1 MTATRPSSV
10 RASMEF
16 AGPLNAVSVSSSQ
29 KLIAV
34 GGRDVLKI
42 VALES
47 GGFVEKRNLR
57 SAKSSLNFS
66 TNDIRWHPQSD
77 YLLATAST
85 NGYIVIWDIQRD
97 TAKLQKR
104 DFKAHDRA
112 VNRICWHP
120 TDPNLL
126 LSASQD
132 GLIKLWDQRY
142 KGKQI
147 NVFQQQKSESVRDV
161 KFSPFGDTKFAA
173 AFENGTVEV
182 WELGNNKKPE
192 ITFTAHQGHI
202 LSLDW
207 HPTQPSVIATGSRD
221 RSVKIWDLNDVNKP
235 KQTIALIA
243 NAGRIQ
249 WRPDCPDHI
258 ATSSSITDSS
268 INVWDTTRPFVPLA
282 CMKGHADIVSDF
294 QWFDTPLHGTPL
306 SDATDNVGC
315 GYWQHMLAC
324 SKDKTLK
331 LHALSNA
338 IKPHQSMH
346 TVALAMNISGHVV
359 SSHDPIDRSCAALKI
374 HQYDQNELFAAVD
387 PSLAMQTPS
396 AWRQQ
401 QQIAASTSAGKPP
414 LNASRL
420 AFKSTRKPS
429 TSRSVPNLA
438 ALLTESPPPVEVPAP
453 QAMVAVVSLQS
464 AVSVEDLRAHLTEG
478 AGMPS
483 APSLYPQLFG
493 FNEQVFQFLAQ
504 EYKLYGSMLFQDM
517 CAYNA
522 YVAGAAGCGHM
533 KKTWLILQL
542 LYEKRTKSPARAPA
556 SNLPPSTP
564 LPGEEPLQ
572 LAKNEASS
580 LLQQL
585 DQINPQAM
593 HGVDLYP
600 YEDGAQKESTPD
612 ATPTIGNTVDV
623 SRLQDTLLRE
633 VLEYYTEAGD
643 VQACTSIAAVLS
655 KVTNI
660 DAIMKKGWLQQVY
673 MHYIDLLHQ
682 LQLYTVANHLVKNC
696 PDTGIRQMNMKAT
709 TIYTSCSGCGKPID
723 PVLASKT
730 SSAKPGQQG
739 LCQHCANLAT
749 CSICQLPASG
759 LFVWCPVCAHGG
771 HLAHMEEWFATQQV
785 CPTGCSH
792 VCAPYMKLV
801 LRPT

>member
-1 MTATRPSSV
+1 MTARRPSSV

-42 VALES
+42 VALEAS
-47 GGFVEKRNLR
+47 GFVEKRNLR

-132 GLIKLWDQRY
+132 GLIKLWDQRF
-142 KGKQI
+142 KGKHI
-147 NVFQQQKSESVRDV
+147 NTFQQQKSESVRDV

-192 ITFTAHQGHI
+192 LTFTAHQGHI

-207 HPTQPSVIATGSRD
+207 HPSQSSVIATGSRD

-235 KQTIALIA
+235 RQTIALIA

-249 WRPDCPDHI
+249 WRPNCPEHI

-268 INVWDTTRPFVPLA
+268 INVWDTQRPFVPLA
-282 CMKGHADIVSDF
+282 CLKGHADIVSDF
-294 QWFDTPLHGTPL
+294 QWFDTPVNASLTPL
-306 SDATDNVGC
+306 SDTADNIGC

-331 LHALSNA
+331 LHALSHA
-338 IKPHQSMH
+338 TKPHQSMH
-346 TVALAMNISGHVV
+346 TVALALNIAGQVV
-359 SSHDPIDRSCAALKI
+359 SSHDAIDRSCAALKI
-374 HQYDQNELFAAVD
+374 HQYDQNELFAATD
-387 PSLAMQTPS
+387 PSLTTHAPPRHQLLH
-396 AWRQQ
+396 
-401 QQIAASTSAGKPP
+401 ASSSAGKPP

-420 AFKSTRKPS
+420 PFKSVRKPS
-429 TSRSVPNLA
+429 TSRSVPNLS
-438 ALLTESPPPVEVPAP
+438 ALLAESSPVLETAPP
-453 QAMVAVVSLQS
+453 QALVTVANLQS
-464 AVSVEDLRAHLTEG
+464 SISADDLRAHLVG
-478 AGMPS
+478 APP
-483 APSLYPQLFG
+483 APPSLYPQLFG
-493 FNEQVFQFLAQ
+493 FNEQVFRFLAQ
-504 EYKLYGSMLFQDM
+504 EYKLYGPMPFQDM

-522 YVAGAAGCGHM
+522 YVAGTAGCGHM

-542 LYEKRTKSPARAPA
+542 LYEKRTKSPSVNRVPA

-572 LAKNEASS
+572 LAKNEAST

-600 YEDGAQKESTPD
+600 YEDSGEKETATD
-612 ATPTIGNTVDV
+612 AAPTHSSAVDV
-623 SRLQDTLLRE
+623 SRLQDTLLQE
-633 VLEYYTEAGD
+633 VLEFYTETGD
-643 VQACTSIAAVLS
+643 VQACTTVAAVMS
-655 KVTNI
+655 KVTNV

-709 TIYTSCSGCGKPID
+709 TIYTSCANCNKPID
-723 PVLASKT
+723 PVLPSKT
-730 SSAKPGQQG
+730 HALKPSQQG
-739 LCQHCANLAT
+739 LCHHCSNLAT

-771 HLAHMEEWFATQQV
+771 HLSHMEEWFATQQV

-792 VCAPYMKLV
+792 VCAPYMKLAS
-801 LRPT
+801 RA